1 MPFTAIYGLP
11 GRGKSLLMLQRALL
25 LAEKYNLRIVSNFQL
40 DPIQL
45 AYYCKINNY
54 QWLMSNIPN
63 GIIYYVS
70 ANRNFAQFLQI
81 KNAVIILDEM
91 GLYAP
96 SAQSWTLPSEAL
108 NAIAN
113 NRKNL
118 QHIIYAAQYP
128 SQVNSSI
135 HEVCSEILYA
145 EGLAVWCNKLRNDK
159 LVFKDVHQFKP
170 AEFQVWFRDPK
181 VRKNPIKS
189 VVLAEKHWKGVISC
203 NDAQTFRVYNS
214 FQLLEK
220 QDDEIISDDSIYRY
234 KPFIVDPKFNTETS
248 MEEVAESGHSFKLL
262 EEKLDEFYKSASNS
276 KKKKKIY
283 EATGDDP
290 FIAWKLV
297 GNIPICG
304 IHPLQK
310 HLTKFWYFFP
320 AASYPGLV
328 KIDMAVTRE
337 FKIWNRLDDETKKS
351 YKLTFKVSLGALL
364 FVFSLIVSAIFSIKH
379 PLVLSALYFG
389 CCVYLPNKLIK

>member
-25 LAEKYNLRIVSNFQL
+25 LAEKYRLRIVSNFQL

-54 QWLMSNIPN
+54 KWLMQNIPN

-81 KNAVIILDEM
+81 KDAVIILDEM

-96 SAQSWTLPSEAL
+96 SCQSWTLPPEAF
-108 NAIAN
+108 NAVAN
-113 NRKNL
+113 NRKRL

-128 SQVNSSI
+128 SQVHSSI
-135 HEVCSEILYA
+135 HQICSEVLYA
-145 EGLAVWCNKLRNDK
+145 EGLAVWCDKLRNDR
-159 LVFKDVHQFKP
+159 LIFKDVHQFKP
-170 AEFQVWFRDPK
+170 SEFEVWFRDPK

-189 VVLAEKHWKGVISC
+189 IVLAEKHWKGVISC
-203 NDAQTFRVYNS
+203 ADAQTFRVYDS
-214 FQLLEK
+214 FGLLEK
-220 QDDEIISDDSIYRY
+220 QDDAVILDTAYGY
-234 KPFIVDPKFNTETS
+234 KPFILDPKTDFEIS
-248 MEEVAESGHSFKLL
+248 MQQAIDDGHSFKRL
-262 EEKLDEFYKSASNS
+262 EEVLDNYHKAARNT
-276 KKKKKIY
+276 KTRKRIY
-283 EATGDDP
+283 EATGEDP

-297 GNIPICG
+297 GEIPICG

-310 HLTKFWYFFP
+310 QFIKLWHWLP

-328 KIDMAVTRE
+328 KIDMLATRE
-337 FKIWNRLDDETKKS
+337 FKIWKRLDNETKKS
-351 YKLTFKVSLGALL
+351 YKLMFKILIGSLL
-364 FVFSLIVSAIFSIKH
+364 FLSGLILSAILSIKH
-379 PLVLSALYFG
+379 PLVLCAIYF
-389 CCVYLPNKLIK
+389 CSFYIPNKLIK

>member
-25 LAEKYNLRIVSNFQL
+25 LAEKYRLRIVSNFQL

-54 QWLMSNIPN
+54 KWLMKNIPN

-70 ANRNFAQFLQI
+70 ANKNFAQFLQI
-81 KNAVIILDEM
+81 KDAVIILDEM

-96 SAQSWTLPSEAL
+96 SCQSWTLPAEAF
-108 NAIAN
+108 NAVAN
-113 NRKNL
+113 NRKLL

-128 SQVNSSI
+128 SQVHSSVHQI
-135 HEVCSEILYA
+135 CSEVLYA
-145 EGLAVWCNKLRNDK
+145 EGLVVWCDKLRNDR

-170 AEFQVWFRDPK
+170 SEFEVWFRDPK

-189 VVLAEKHWKGVISC
+189 IVLAEKHWKGVINC
-203 NDAQTFRVYNS
+203 ADAQTFRVYDS
-214 FQLLEK
+214 FGLLEK
-220 QDDEIISDDSIYRY
+220 QDDAVILDTAYGY
-234 KPFIVDPKFNTETS
+234 KPFILDPKTDSEIS
-248 MEEVAESGHSFKLL
+248 MKEVSDQGRSFKQL
-262 EEKLDEFYKSASNS
+262 EEKLDNYYKAARNS
-276 KKKKKIY
+276 KKRKRIY
-283 EATGDDP
+283 EATGEDP

-297 GNIPICG
+297 GDIPICG

-310 HLTKFWYFFP
+310 QFIKLWHWLP

-328 KIDMAVTRE
+328 KIDMLVTRE
-337 FKIWNRLDDETKKS
+337 FKIWNRLDNETQKS
-351 YKLTFKVSLGALL
+351 YKLMFKILIGSLLL
-364 FVFSLIVSAIFSIKH
+364 LSGLILSAILSMKH
-379 PLVLSALYFG
+379 PLVLCAIYFG
-389 CCVYLPNKLIK
+389 SLYVPNKLVK